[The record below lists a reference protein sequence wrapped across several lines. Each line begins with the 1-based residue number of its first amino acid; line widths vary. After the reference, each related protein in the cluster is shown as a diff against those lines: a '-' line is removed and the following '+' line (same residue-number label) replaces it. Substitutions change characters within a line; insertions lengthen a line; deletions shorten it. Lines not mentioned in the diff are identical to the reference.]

1 MAIDKALKE
10 DVMLYLEVLDMD
22 YDDFLNESYRKF
34 INDNKKEFSE
44 KVKEL
49 VKLVK

>member
-10 DVMLYLEVLDMD
+10 EMMLYLEVLEMD
-22 YDDFLNESYRKF
+22 YDDFLNESHKKF
-34 INDNKKEFSE
+34 INDNKSEFKK

-49 VKLVK
+49 IKLVK